1 MNLKTFRLL
10 QQENPHAAM
19 IFDLSERFP
28 RGPKGKLRKKH
39 YRRADTW
46 SDTWVSDELLGGE
59 LGYDIFELYKV
70 AKAGIGT
77 WELADL
83 STTIEA
89 AGMGYHQYMP
99 SADGTERVFVSRK
112 LFKAGAQSTRRL
124 NRLNERFTQ
133 VRKMVAEKS
142 KKNLYNIRIGHESNE
157 VVVFGD
163 SEQHAR
169 MQYEMMLKA
178 GFDAGTRAGFINA
191 GWGECDEAPIRVV
204 YRGPSHGVHEIM
216 AANQEYS
223 KGIDDAVSKMELQIK
238 QLQGKIAA
246 ARDIQQMVDMFTLQS
261 CAAAAE

>member
-10 QQENPHAAM
+10 QQENPYAAM

-46 SDTWVSDELLGGE
+46 SDTWISDELLGGE

-70 AKAGIGT
+70 AKAGVGT
-77 WELADL
+77 WELCDFE
-83 STTIEA
+83 TTIEE
-89 AGMGYHQYMP
+89 AGMGHPRYEFD
-99 SADGTERVFVSRK
+99 SDSRAKFISRK
-112 LFKAGAQSTRRL
+112 LFKAGPQTTRRA
-124 NRLNERFTQ
+124 NRLAERFSQ
-133 VRKMVAEKS
+133 VRTMVAQKS
-142 KKNLYNIRIGHESNE
+142 KKNLYNIRVGHESHD

-191 GWGECDEAPIRVV
+191 GWGAREEAPIRVI

-223 KGIDDAVSKMELQIK
+223 KMIDNSVSKMELQIK
-238 QLQGKIAA
+238 ELQDKIAA